1 MHSLN
6 EWKCGRT
13 VALVERPFCVKQF
26 DTDPGDSWRGNTREP
41 YWTAQARR
49 SDLAGFFA
57 PMGNPEI
64 LHSLYSA

>member
-1 MHSLN
+1 MSGNVGGQLHSSSDPSASNNLTLTL
-6 EWKCGRT
+6 GI
-13 VALVERPFCVKQF
+13 
-26 DTDPGDSWRGNTREP
+26 PGDSWRGNTREP